1 MAAEKIIGKN
11 LGNNSIDKT
20 SKGGGKINTQ
30 NINDKISTE
39 LWMQHFANALVN
51 QKAIDEKTYKKLMA
65 KISTEEIGRAS
76 CRERV

>member
-51 QKAIDEKTYKKLMA
+51 QNAIDEKTYKKLMT
-65 KISTEEIGRAS
+65 KINTEVNRRYSAH
-76 CRERV
+76 

>member
-1 MAAEKIIGKN
+1 MATEKIIGKN

-30 NINDKISTE
+30 NVNDKISTE

-51 QKAIDEKTYKKLMA
+51 KNAIDEKTYKKLMA
-65 KISTEEIGRAS
+65 KISTEVKRRYSAH
-76 CRERV
+76 

>member
-1 MAAEKIIGKN
+1 MAAKKIIGKKI
-11 LGNNSIDKT
+11 GNNSIDKT

-51 QKAIDEKTYKKLMA
+51 QNAIDEKTYKKLMA
-65 KISTEEIGRAS
+65 KINTEIKRRYSAH
-76 CRERV
+76 